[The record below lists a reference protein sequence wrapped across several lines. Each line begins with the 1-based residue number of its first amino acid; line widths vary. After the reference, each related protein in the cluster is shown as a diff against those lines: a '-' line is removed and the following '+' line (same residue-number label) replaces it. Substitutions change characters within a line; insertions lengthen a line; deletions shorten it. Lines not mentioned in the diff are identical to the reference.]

1 MKKLLMIASSII
13 LIASSANAQKIDKAG
28 IWKDSEKGT
37 TGVWSLGS
45 DKVAE
50 IVTNSVNAYNK
61 LDLNLFLS
69 YFADEYV
76 AKNKKNLTKLFNEY
90 KVANKNVFSVLPL
103 RSTLNNEK
111 YTYVQLYSN
120 RSREW
125 KNGSKSKEN
134 IHEFYVVN
142 DTTNKIQDIYSFSS
156 PDQNNEFGLP
166 NGGKY
171 YSKNDTS
178 TITFSNRG
186 EVELIENLM
195 KDCNKMDGK
204 ALGKYFADTV
214 SVTTHEGRKLKVAN
228 SDWANMF
235 NDLESVEWKLT
246 MVNPGKITNTDP
258 VSGIIVL
265 SNYKEK
271 KKDGTK
277 KHVSAFHWYMYGLD
291 KKITSVSWMER
302 PIMP

>member
-1 MKKLLMIASSII
+1 MKKLLMIASAII
-13 LIASSANAQKIDKAG
+13 LFASIANAQKIDKAG
-28 IWKDSEKGT
+28 IWKDTEKGT

-69 YFADEYV
+69 YFADEYL

-171 YSKNDTS
+171 YSKTDTS

-186 EVELIENLM
+186 EVELIENLA
-195 KDCNKMDGK
+195 KDWNKMDGK
-204 ALGKYFADTV
+204 ALSKYFADTV
-214 SVTTHEGRKLKVAN
+214 SVITHEGRKLKVAN
-228 SDWANMF
+228 SDWANIF

-246 MVNPGKITNTDP
+246 MINPGKITNTDP
-258 VSGIIVL
+258 VSGIVVI
-265 SNYKEK
+265 SNFKEK

-277 KHVSAFHWYMYGLD
+277 KHVSAFHWFMYGLD

>member
-1 MKKLLMIASSII
+1 MKKVLMFASAIV
-13 LIASSANAQKIDKAG
+13 LMVSSVSAQKLVKAG
-28 IWKDSEKGT
+28 TLVEKNTPWYFGT
-37 TGVWSLGS
+37 ENASNLVL
-45 DKVAE
+45 DAIK
-50 IVTNSVNAYNK
+50 AYNNIDPK
-61 LDLNLFLS
+61 TYLS
-69 YFADEYV
+69 YFDDKYV
-76 AKNKKNLTKLFNEY
+76 S
-90 KVANKNVFSVLPL
+90 ANKDRIYKEFATFKAVNRKVNIVIPV
-103 RSTLNNEK
+103 RTDGWPNQTE
-111 YTYVQLYSN
+111 VQIYDDLD
-120 RSREW
+120 REY
-125 KNGSKSKEN
+125 KNGSKHKQQEHRVY
-134 IHEFYVVN
+134 IVN
-142 DTTNKIQDIYSFSS
+142 DSSKKISMVWGSVILDEKNEYGLTT
-156 PDQNNEFGLP
+156 
-166 NGGKY
+166 GGKY

-204 ALGKYFADTV
+204 ALSKYFADTV
-214 SVTTHEGRKLKVAN
+214 SVINNEGRKFKVAN
-228 SDWANMF
+228 SQWANMF
-235 NDLESVEWKLT
+235 DDLESVEWKLT

-277 KHVSAFHWYMYGLD
+277 KNVSAFHWYMYGLD